1 MVGSIQQVGSSA
13 SVKSPV
19 AFQGDKQDPL
29 KQVLTP
35 DVYGKDEY
43 VGKKKGKAK
52 KLIILAAVAVA
63 AALLLKKANIL
74 DKLKGLNLDKIKE
87 TAQGGIDKAKE
98 AVGKTAEKTEE
109 VVQQTAQAAV

>member
-1 MVGSIQQVGSSA
+1 MG
-13 SVKSPV
+13 
-19 AFQGDKQDPL
+19 F
-29 KQVLTP
+29 
-35 DVYGKDEY
+35 
-43 VGKKKGKAK
+43 
-52 KLIILAAVAVA
+52 
-63 AALLLKKANIL
+63 L